1 MFQLVLAD
9 IIQIEREREIEKAI
23 RRRQL
28 PKPQDGATELA
39 ENENRRTTDAQALA
53 VRVRPTT
60 G

>member
-9 IIQIEREREIEKAI
+9 IIQSEREREIEKAI

-28 PKPQDGATELA
+28 LTPQDGATEPA
-39 ENENRRTTDAQALA
+39 ENENRRTSDAHALA